1 MPRSVV
7 MILKSQWDAERGLR
21 WARGNDGAT
30 DGETKEMEGKARCGR
45 RVPGETVIGPLLSRF

>member
-1 MPRSVV
+1 

-30 DGETKEMEGKARCGR
+30 NGETKEMEGKARCGR